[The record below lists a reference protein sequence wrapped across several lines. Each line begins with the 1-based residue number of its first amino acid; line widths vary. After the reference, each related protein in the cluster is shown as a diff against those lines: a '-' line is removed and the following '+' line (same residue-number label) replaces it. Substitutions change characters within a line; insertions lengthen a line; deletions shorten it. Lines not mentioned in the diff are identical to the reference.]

1 MTTITTARGGAWLI
15 EEATEPI
22 FTPERLSDEHK
33 LIRQTAEEFVTTE
46 VLTVLD
52 QLEQKDWTLARALVR
67 RSGDLGL
74 LGTDV
79 PEAYGGVELDKVSS
93 IVVGE
98 AVGQAS
104 SFATTF
110 GAQTGLAI
118 TPLVCFGTEEQKQ
131 RYLPGLVS
139 GEIVGAYALSES
151 GSGSDALGAKARAT
165 RHADGSFVLSGEKM
179 WITNGG
185 FADLFIVFAKVDA
198 ELFTA
203 FLVERS
209 FPGVSSGQEE
219 HKLGLHGS
227 STTPLLM
234 QDVRVPAGNVLGE
247 VGRGHKVAFN
257 VLNYGRFKLA
267 AMCSGGAKLAIAEAA
282 GYAVQR
288 KQFGQPIAS
297 FGAIRHKLG
306 EMAVQT
312 YAIEAMLYRTAGLID
327 GVLQGSHASDAVL
340 AALEEFAIEASILKV
355 AASEML
361 DFVLDEN
368 IQIHGG
374 NGFVRDYP
382 AERHY
387 RDARVNRIFEGT
399 NEINRLLVPGMLA
412 RRAVKG
418 GLPLIAAARRLQ
430 DELLTPA
437 PAELPGDA
445 PLDNERRSVAAMK
458 KVALMV
464 LGTAMQTYGDKLA
477 DEQEVLSGAADI
489 IIDVYAA
496 ESAVM
501 RAAQAATG
509 LHADAAAVR
518 GKRRRGPRRACR
530 PARAGGNGRRRH
542 AAHAH
547 GRPAPGDEGHA
558 GQHRGSAA
566 ADRGCSRRTE
576 RISFLI
582 NVLKVLGVLA
592 CIVLVGLSACTAREV
607 PYRGRDCF
615 LACGEGSLHARV
627 TRLARGRRRAG
638 DVSATPLLSDQPRVP
653 RSGVADG
660 RAGR

>member
-1 MTTITTARGGAWLI
+1 MQTIRGGAWLI
-15 EEATEPI
+15 EATSEPI
-22 FTPERLSDEHK
+22 FTPERLSDEHQ
-33 LIRQTAEEFVTTE
+33 LIRQTADEFVASE
-46 VLTVLD
+46 VLPALD
-52 QLEQKDWTLARALVR
+52 RLEQKDWALARALVR
-67 RSGDLGL
+67 RCGDLGL

-98 AVGQAS
+98 AVGRAA

-118 TPLVCFGTEEQKQ
+118 TPLLCFGTEEQKQ

-139 GEIVGAYALSES
+139 GEIIGAYALSES

-165 RHADGSFVLSGEKM
+165 RQADGSFVLSGEKM

-198 ELFTA
+198 EHFTA

-209 FPGVSSGQEE
+209 FPGVSTGQEE

-227 STTPLLM
+227 STTPLLL
-234 QDVRVPAGNVLGE
+234 QDVRVPASHVLGE

-267 AMCSGGAKLAIAEAA
+267 AMCSGGAKLAIEEAA

-306 EMAVQT
+306 EMAVRT
-312 YAIEAMLYRTAGLID
+312 YAVEAMLYRTAGLID
-327 GVLQGSHASDAVL
+327 GMLQGSHASDAVL

-368 IQIHGG
+368 VQIHGG

-412 RRAVKG
+412 RRAH
-418 GLPLIAAARRLQ
+418 Q
-430 DELLTPA
+430 
-437 PAELPGDA
+437 
-445 PLDNERRSVAAMK
+445 
-458 KVALMV
+458 
-464 LGTAMQTYGDKLA
+464 
-477 DEQEVLSGAADI
+477 
-489 IIDVYAA
+489 
-496 ESAVM
+496 
-501 RAAQAATG
+501 
-509 LHADAAAVR
+509 
-518 GKRRRGPRRACR
+518 
-530 PARAGGNGRRRH
+530 
-542 AAHAH
+542 
-547 GRPAPGDEGHA
+547 GRPAA
-558 GQHRGSAA
+558 HRRRAA
-566 ADRGCSRRTE
+566 AAGRAADAGAGGAAGRC
-576 RISFLI
+576 
-582 NVLKVLGVLA
+582 A
-592 CIVLVGLSACTAREV
+592 ARERA
-607 PYRGRDCF
+607 PERGRDE
-615 LACGEGSLHARV
+615 EGRADGARHGDADL
-627 TRLARGRRRAG
+627 RRQARRRAG
-638 DVSATPLLSDQPRVP
+638 GAVGSRRHHHRHRGARGDVEE
-653 RSGVADG
+653 
-660 RAGR
+660 